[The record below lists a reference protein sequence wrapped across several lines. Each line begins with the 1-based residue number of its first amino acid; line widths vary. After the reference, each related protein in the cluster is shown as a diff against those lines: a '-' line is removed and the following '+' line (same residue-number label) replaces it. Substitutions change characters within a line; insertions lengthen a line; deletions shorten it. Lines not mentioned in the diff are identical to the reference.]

1 VTATFRTSVW
11 KLEVMWELDRS
22 RQAQARLRVA
32 EERLRFSRDLHD
44 MLGRN
49 LSVVALKSELAV
61 RLARRADGGAAGE
74 PRWRRCARSPSA
86 R

>member
-1 VTATFRTSVW
+1 M
-11 KLEVMWELDRS
+11 LEVMWELDRS
-22 RQAQARLRVA
+22 REAQARLAVA

-44 MLGRN
+44 TLGRN

-61 RLARRADGGAAGE
+61 RLARRGDGGAVAE
-74 PRWRRCARSPSA
+74 WRRCARSPSA